1 MVFEVRGCSRGV
13 PSFWLFFC
21 HPGPAAIS
29 SHLLHFASLFTSIV
43 RMSPNG
49 SGALPGSGLSRC
61 RQSELVGLLGDFI
74 LNHIAKACYIHS
86 ASNRL
91 PDINLLMCVQ

>member
-1 MVFEVRGCSRGV
+1 MVFEVRGGFRGV
-13 PSFWLFFC
+13 PSFWLFLC
-21 HPGPAAIS
+21 HPGPAGIS
-29 SHLLHFASLFTSIV
+29 SHLVHFASLFTSIARV
-43 RMSPNG
+43 SPKG

-61 RQSELVGLLGDFI
+61 RQSELVGLFGDFI
-74 LNHIAKACYIHS
+74 LNQIAQACYIHS